1 MGKFIP
7 ERVIE
12 EIKFR
17 NDIVEVIGSYV
28 TLKRMGSAYKACC
41 PFHKEKTPSFNVTP
55 SMQIFKCFGCGES
68 GNVISFV
75 MKYQGLD
82 FVSAA
87 KLLADRVGISLD
99 LEDDG
104 GASKHRKLLFEIN
117 HEIAQFYQRC
127 LKHAPGAAAARKY
140 IEERKLDSST
150 ADDFQ
155 IGYAPDGWDITLQW
169 GDKHKYTADQLEEAG
184 LVLRSENK
192 NSRGKF
198 YSRFRNRLM
207 FPIHDSQGRVIGFS
221 ARILVDDKKAPKY
234 VNSPET
240 ALFHKSRVLYGL
252 DKARRHIVNADNREA
267 VICEGQI
274 DVIRCHQAG
283 INTAIAAQG
292 TAFTPDHAKALKNYA
307 DSIVLAFDSDA
318 AGRKAA
324 VKTAIIFM
332 DAGIVAGIAEL
343 PAGED
348 PDSYILANGSKAFRK
363 LLDEAQSVI
372 SFQIRAM
379 SAEESDAN
387 GVAATG
393 RIANAVLSSI
403 SHSTNAVQKARLLQ
417 EAAKLLNLPEKALEE
432 DLLKIEEE
440 QKRAD
445 ERRARMPQ
453 NRPVQTQQQNSGP
466 DGYYEEEFP
475 ADEIEPADLYDGVVP
490 GGNAGDAG
498 GANPVPS
505 QPRIPGEE
513 QLLCEH
519 VVHIV
524 DYPELAELIRKYL
537 PLEMV
542 SSPMCRQLISFALD
556 AAKNN
561 NDLVEELLA
570 EGDAAAVVLEYAEKL
585 ISTPVKVTGRE
596 YSPAEAVQDIILSMW
611 RSRLDAERRR
621 IMAKGNM
628 RTPDEAARR
637 SQITVDLKHMR
648 RWDSGCDIIEIERA
662 MMDES

>member
-75 MKYQGLD
+75 MKHQGLD

-127 LKHAPGAAAARKY
+127 LKQAPGAAAARKY

-150 ADDFQ
+150 ADDFM

-192 NSRGKF
+192 NSRGRF

-207 FPIHDSQGRVIGFS
+207 FPILDSQGRVIGFS
-221 ARILVDDKKAPKY
+221 ARILINDKKAPKY

-387 GVAATG
+387 GAAATG
-393 RIANAVLSSI
+393 RIANAVLQSI

-440 QKRAD
+440 QKRAE

-453 NRPVQTQQQNSGP
+453 NQPAQTNQTDSIP
-466 DGYYEEEFP
+466 PGYYEEEP
-475 ADEIEPADLYDGVVP
+475 PTEDLDPHDLYDGEFSKQDSMQ
-490 GGNAGDAG
+490 GG
-498 GANPVPS
+498 GAP
-505 QPRIPGEE
+505 QPAIPQISDEE

-524 DYPELAELIRKYL
+524 DYPELAELIREYL

-570 EGDAAAVVLEYAEKL
+570 EGDSAAVVLEYAEKL

-611 RSRLDAERRR
+611 RSRLGAERRR

-648 RWDSGCDIIEIERA
+648 RWESGHDIIVIERA
-662 MMDES
+662 MMNES